1 MSPSPVAPR
10 SLTPDH
16 LTTIIVTTVTT
27 RGRQG
32 LSEVTTGEEATRVV
46 VWWHDTC
53 DTCDDMTCLQ
63 LSVRTSCVL
72 ICCTYLVFHAAFLV
86 INFILLADTESH
98 LHQIAAYT
106 QATESGD

>member
-1 MSPSPVAPR
+1 M
-10 SLTPDH
+10 
-16 LTTIIVTTVTT
+16 
-27 RGRQG
+27 
-32 LSEVTTGEEATRVV
+32 V

-98 LHQIAAYT
+98 LQQIAAYT
-106 QATESGD
+106 QATESGDWAQWAHGFLLHSYNITHHMLRLSAPSPPTLSST